1 MKKRY
6 NRLSALLCF
15 CMMLSLVMT
24 IQACSDKDNKD
35 NNGQLLLD
43 AEQTSY
49 TLSPDGESCSIGFMA
64 TTSWE
69 ATLSTDHLSATKS
82 EASAWLTL
90 DKNKGIGG
98 KVNVLLVVAINDTDV
113 DRNIVFIYVFVYY
126 ANDISLA
133 QAGNSLQ

>member
-1 MKKRY
+1 
-6 NRLSALLCF
+6 
-15 CMMLSLVMT
+15 MLSLVMT

-98 KVNVLLVVAINDTDV
+98 KVTLKLVAAINDTDV
-113 DRNIVFIYVFVYY
+113 SRKAVLLLVCG
-126 ANDISLA
+126 NDSKEITLE
-133 QAGNSLQ
+133 QAGNSVKIMKESDVKDFDKY